1 MTAKQ
6 RKIAVLVNKGE
17 LDIGYLINTGLSKE
31 EAQTLVETIKEKMVQ
46 KELNAMSD
54 EYK

>member
-17 LDIGYLINTGLSKE
+17 LDIGYLLNTGLSEE
-31 EAQTLVETIKEKMVQ
+31 EAQSLVQTIKEKMVQ
-46 KELNAMSD
+46 KELAAMQD
-54 EYK
+54 EFK